1 MLDFKKYS
9 VASKY
14 ASQINEGYSS
24 RLMRG
29 DDMASALV
37 ACCADYT
44 GDEEAAFI
52 HGWNMA
58 DRDEGRRK

>member
-29 DDMASALV
+29 EDAP
-37 ACCADYT
+37 T
-44 GDEEAAFI
+44 GS
-52 HGWNMA
+52 
-58 DRDEGRRK
+58 